1 MLERN
6 NLKNTSFC
14 DSPHFYFF
22 SSSQGETPAE
32 PAQVMAFHLIP
43 ARQEPR
49 TGMTKTM

>member
-22 SSSQGETPAE
+22 SSSQGEAPWDDENYVSAW
-32 PAQVMAFHLIP
+32 HGSIC
-43 ARQEPR
+43 
-49 TGMTKTM
+49 

>member
-22 SSSQGETPAE
+22 SSSQGEAPAE
-32 PAQVMAFHLIP
+32 PKFECTPLHAA
-43 ARQEPR
+43 ARREPR
-49 TGMTKTM
+49 AGMTKTM